1 MKLLVHID
9 DSQYTVVNTRTGG
22 KIVYNKSDLENNN
35 RFRITGL
42 YVKNN
47 QINFSTGF
55 YERCTNGKITIV
67 CSLTESNKIIGY
79 IAYLPWKKDVECIT
93 KNKALEYAVEPGIN
107 NAKLL
112 ENSYGVKYLTGRY
125 GSLPAKYHK
134 QVYMNYYRDKK
145 EKLKNVDT
153 DYFKIVRKDIYNIEM
168 RSLAPIKYTKYIGPK
183 GVNQYNLKWWKI
195 NNGIVEYL
203 SKPEISILDISN
215 YVETILYNSLPSNY
229 KNVEK
234 EIVSLGCFAQWGLNE
249 IKLGSSLR
257 YIGRESFYGNK
268 LTKVDIPCNV
278 DFIGKSSFESNLL
291 EEINFTKGKLT
302 YLGAKAFKNNLL
314 KEVVIPRTIS
324 DIGRE
329 CFAGNVNLSKIV
341 FESDSRLKSLEDY
354 VFQDCSFDSIF
365 IPNSVKKVSPLA
377 FKGCNNLKEIQL
389 CKESILINDSKL
401 NEFIKLNKICLLLI

>member
-9 DSQYTVVNTRTGG
+9 DSQYIVVNTRTGG
-22 KIVYNKSDLENNN
+22 KIVYNKSELEKNNK
-35 RFRITGL
+35 FRITGL

-47 QINFSTGF
+47 QIELATGL
-55 YERCTNGKITIV
+55 YDRCTNGKVTIV
-67 CSLTESNKIIGY
+67 CSLNEDKKVIGY

-93 KNKALEYAVEPGIN
+93 RNKALEYAVEPGIN
-107 NAKLL
+107 NAKLVVT
-112 ENSYGVKYLTGRY
+112 SYGVKYLTGRY

-145 EKLKNVDT
+145 KKLNNANT

-168 RSLAPIKYTKYIGPK
+168 RSLAPIKYLQYVGPK

-195 NNGIVEYL
+195 NNGVVEFL
-203 SKPEISILDISN
+203 PKPEISILDISN

-234 EIVSLGCFAQWGLNE
+234 EKVSLGCFAQWGLDE
-249 IKLGSSLR
+249 VKLGSSLR

-268 LTKVDIPCNV
+268 LKKVDIPYNV
-278 DFIGKSSFESNLL
+278 DFIGKSSFESNLI
-291 EEINFTKGKLT
+291 EEINFEKGKLT

-314 KEVVIPRTIS
+314 KEVVIPQTIS

-329 CFAGNVNLSKIV
+329 CFAGNKNLSKII
-341 FESDSRLKSLEDY
+341 FKSDSRLKSLEDY
-354 VFQDCSFDSIF
+354 VFQDCSFESIF
-365 IPNSVKKVSPLA
+365 IPNSVKRVSSLA
-377 FKGCNNLKEIQL
+377 FKGCKNLREIQL
-389 CKESILINDSKL
+389 YKDSLLINDL
-401 NEFIKLNKICLLLI
+401 NFNEFIKLNKIRLLLI